1 MKDITSKPETL
12 RTASAQAVLHAAPEH
27 IRLLAER
34 RTDKGDALEAARIAG
49 LFAAK
54 RTWELIPLCHPL
66 PLADAAIE
74 FEFGADAVTV
84 VASVR
89 LIAATGAEMEALTA
103 ASIAALTLYDMLKP
117 HAGTELAI
125 GEVRLREKTGGKS
138 HYRRRL
144 EAGRRAAVIVL
155 SDSVAAGGARDAS
168 GARARERLV
177 EAGFA
182 VDAPLVLPD
191 EPAQLEP
198 ALRAAAGAADL
209 VLTVGGTG
217 ISPRDR
223 TVETVRG
230 LLERELPGIGETA
243 RAYGQRRMPYAML
256 SRALAGTLGKA
267 LVVTA
272 PGSVRGVDEYLDA
285 LLPGLLH
292 ALDVLQGKDHRHGR
306 K

>member
-12 RTASAQAVLHAAPEH
+12 RTATAQAVLSAAPEH

-34 RTDKGDALEAARIAG
+34 RTEKGDALEAARVAG
-49 LFAAK
+49 LLAAK

-66 PLADAAIE
+66 PLAGAAIE
-74 FEFGADAVTV
+74 FEFGEGEVTV

-103 ASIAALTLYDMLKP
+103 ASVAALTLYDMLKP

-125 GEVRLREKTGGKS
+125 GAVRLRAKTGGKS

-144 EAGRRAAVIVL
+144 ERARRAAVIVL
-155 SDSVAAGGARDAS
+155 SDSVAAGSARDAS
-168 GARARERLV
+168 GARARERLA
-177 EAGFA
+177 EAGFE
-182 VDAPLVLPD
+182 VGEPLVLPD
-191 EPAQLEP
+191 EPAPLEA
-198 ALRAAAGAADL
+198 ALREQAGAADL

-223 TVETVRG
+223 TAETVRR

-256 SRALAGTLGKA
+256 SRALAGTLGDA
-267 LVVTA
+267 LVVTL

-292 ALDVLQGKDHRHGR
+292 ALEVMRGAGHGHGHH
-306 K
+306 